1 MDILNE
7 LPTMAARDIGGFI
20 IGVIDSLMSNFFVVP
35 LYCEMVVAHIFGYDS
50 FIEKAKR
57 TEQILIDDYFTEYGY
72 KVGQEFGN
80 ILSLLGAVGLWY
92 FGATLKSGAL
102 ITAKAGVATGPAAPG
117 VAALSALA
125 VIIGELIQIWSVT
138 VATAAVA
145 NAMYSQFNS
154 QNSSSSS
161 SGSGNLSGDNKGT
174 GKNSNEIVLD
184 KESSHESA
192 RNTLMD
198 ELDKTGAF
206 ENGSDPYMGRL
217 ESSYG
222 YNKQIGRQSFDGK
235 VRWRLDYDPDLGY
248 Y

>member
-1 MDILNE
+1 
-7 LPTMAARDIGGFI
+7 MAI
-20 IGVIDSLMSNFFVVP
+20 
-35 LYCEMVVAHIFGYDS
+35 HIFGYDS

-138 VATAAVA
+138 VATAAVS
-145 NAMYSQFNS
+145 NVPIDIRRLF
-154 QNSSSSS
+154 
-161 SGSGNLSGDNKGT
+161 GLPGKG
-174 GKNSNEIVLD
+174 
-184 KESSHESA
+184 
-192 RNTLMD
+192 
-198 ELDKTGAF
+198 
-206 ENGSDPYMGRL
+206 
-217 ESSYG
+217 
-222 YNKQIGRQSFDGK
+222 
-235 VRWRLDYDPDLGY
+235 W
-248 Y
+248 